1 MKKILIALGISA
13 GLVACGGVTYPE
25 RPPTAD
31 PIIGGIWF
39 GYNFTDQVGDSQAFI
54 GIATEDGQFRYLEMP
69 TQVQFV
75 GTVTFNGE
83 IAEGSGVALAAP
95 GTSWTDTS
103 TVSTLDISGFV
114 VERESIEG
122 DWSLVSGET
131 GNYWLLFDSVYFK
144 DSSLDLTAGAWTI
157 VDDTGAET
165 GTLTIEVDGSLSGQ
179 DITGCLYSGNLAIID
194 TQYDVYDVSVTISN
208 CGGADGVY
216 TGFGALGD
224 DLELNDSMVLITDDG
239 SRSFAANM
247 TRVPPG

>member
-39 GYNFTDQVGDSQAFI
+39 GYNFTDQVGDSREFV
-54 GIATEDGQFRYLEMP
+54 GIATEDGTFRFLELA

-75 GTVTFNGE
+75 GTVTFDGE
-83 IAEGSGVALAAP
+83 VALGSGVAIAAA
-95 GTSWTDTS
+95 GASWSDTS
-103 TVSTLDISGFV
+103 TVSALDISGFV
-114 VERESIEG
+114 VERESMQG
-122 DWSLVSGET
+122 DWSLAAGET

-144 DSSLDLTAGAWTI
+144 DSSLDLTAGVWTM

-179 DITGCLYSGNLAIID
+179 DIAGCLYSGNLAIID
-194 TQYDVYDVSVTISN
+194 MQYDVYDVSVTISN
-208 CGGADGVY
+208 CGDTDGVY

-239 SRSFAANM
+239 SRSFAASM
-247 TRVPPG
+247 MRLPPG